1 MKTPLLQLMIFV
13 IILLCF
19 SILMYS
25 CDGTKKQNEQFFTDS
40 GDIGD
45 CKLEGYMTYDPVK
58 GIYALT
64 GAGANMWGE
73 KDAFHFVWKE
83 IDGDFSLSSTI
94 AFEGEG
100 VNTHRKIGIQ
110 IRESLDANS
119 RYADIAVHGDG
130 LTSLQYRMTKGGATE
145 ELVSGNRAPNQ
156 VQLKRQGDHII
167 MKTGTNII
175 PDKSDGEIEIKLPS
189 RCYVGIYICS
199 HENNILETAYFSN
212 VEFN

>member
-25 CDGTKKQNEQFFTDS
+25 CDGTKKQSEQFFTDS

-145 ELVSGNRAPNQ
+145 ELVSVNRAPNQ
-156 VQLKRQGDHII
+156 VQLKRQGDRII
-167 MKTGTNII
+167 MKTGTNIL

-199 HENNILETAYFSN
+199 HEDNILETAYFSN